1 MDSPNANIDEKT
13 LNFPQPEPY
22 TEPRKEHL
30 GGLLTFCL
38 VDGIL
43 ILVLGEKNGGSS
55 ERLWSMCL
63 TETANRDK
71 EMAAMWKGEAD
82 TALIFATLF
91 SAITAVSII
100 ESYKWLSPDPGD
112 QTVKLLDQI
121 SRQLFNNSREL
132 PLWDV
137 IPISNQTESF
147 KPDGSALLVNITWFC
162 CMVICFSCS
171 VAATITQ
178 QCARRYLLL
187 TQGHGTPYERAQLR
201 MFMFNGLGIFRVDDV
216 LLFLSM
222 ALHVSILLYCVGIVG
237 FIF

>member
-1 MDSPNANIDEKT
+1 MDTPNANIDEKT

-22 TEPRKEHL
+22 KEPRREHL
-30 GGLLTFCL
+30 GGLLTFCP
-38 VDGIL
+38 VNRIL
-43 ILVLGEKNGGSS
+43 IRVPGEKSGGSS

-63 TETANRDK
+63 TETENKDK
-71 EMAAMWKGEAD
+71 EMAEMWKGEAD
-82 TALIFATLF
+82 TALIFAGLF
-91 SAITAVSII
+91 TAITTVSII
-100 ESYKWLSPDPGD
+100 ESYKWLSPDSGD
-112 QTVKLLDQI
+112 QTVRLLDQI
-121 SRQLFNNSREL
+121 SGQLVNISRGA
-132 PLWDV
+132 PLRDV
-137 IPISNQTESF
+137 IPISTESF
-147 KPDGSALLVNITWFC
+147 KPDGSAILVNVTWFC